1 MIYSDIKK
9 NKGDVL
15 SMGKTPEYTKKAINN
30 YREKFDFI
38 QVRFPKGTKERLKD
52 VGNINNYIVK
62 CVLDALND
70 SYETKAANKP
80 EKTKA
85 PTPKK
90 TPEISGLYEIYKGKL
105 HEFVTQLEIQ
115 EKYGNDVL
123 LQLSDYAKKADQVED
138 NPGE

>member
-1 MIYSDIKK
+1 
-9 NKGDVL
+9 
-15 SMGKTPEYTKKAINN
+15 MGKTPEYTKKAINN

-62 CVLDALND
+62 CVLDALDD

-85 PTPKK
+85 PEQKK
-90 TPEISGLYEIYKGKL
+90 TPEISELYAIYKDKL
-105 HEFVTQLEIQ
+105 YEFVTQLEIQ

-123 LQLSDYAKKADQVED
+123 LRLSDYAKKADQAED